1 MLRNSPESHTIH
13 LNKYASH
20 LSENSSLPLS
30 FGQGVAEPV
39 GYQEDKVLPS
49 WELQASK
56 LLEVSVAA

>member
-1 MLRNSPESHTIH
+1 MIN

-20 LSENSSLPLS
+20 LSENPSLPLS
-30 FGQGVAEPV
+30 FGQRVAEPD
-39 GYQEDKVLPS
+39 GCQEDKVLPS